1 MLYLSF
7 AISFNDM
14 PNLNALKHHFQR
26 SWFAKPFQSFYQLAK
41 KKEKKKKRLFSQFET
56 LLISRMK
63 FFQGEESIIPR

>member
-1 MLYLSF
+1 MLCLSF

-41 KKEKKKKRLFSQFET
+41 KKKKRKTILP
-56 LLISRMK
+56 I
-63 FFQGEESIIPR
+63 